1 MAKHVTLG
9 EGMEALPVYIRRA
22 HGHDRTW
29 REQAQCAKP
38 NVVTEWL
45 GQPPLRER
53 DEEIQRRRV
62 WNIDT
67 TGPREVQLLGIK
79 VEAAEVEALACLIC
93 NSCPAQYDC
102 AIYAIKARESAGTWA
117 MRNDW
122 LRVLQARG
130 EDEAIAFVEQARTD
144 GVKIQ
149 GRVKR
154 RLLARGNT
162 PG

>member
-1 MAKHVTLG
+1 
-9 EGMEALPVYIRRA
+9 
-22 HGHDRTW
+22 
-29 REQAQCAKP
+29 
-38 NVVTEWL
+38 
-45 GQPPLRER
+45 
-53 DEEIQRRRV
+53 V